1 LCAPQIAECFSNTIT
16 WQQILTLR
24 TWKRQSYVHRQRI
37 SAFIY
42 LEETSNVNSQDKRM
56 SGFAYLEE
64 TIDMDRQMIKIGK
77 HIKWLTE
84 TSSISRK
91 NDQPK

>member
-1 LCAPQIAECFSNTIT
+1 MAT
-16 WQQILTLR
+16 ILTLAQHLY
-24 TWKRQSYVHRQRI
+24 TWKRQAMSTAR
-37 SAFIY
+37 
-42 LEETSNVNSQDKRM
+42 TRM
-56 SGFAYLEE
+56 PGFAYLEE
-64 TIDMDRQMIKIGK
+64 TIDMDRQMIKTGK